1 MKENCYRR
9 ARKLAAAKNPL
20 LNNCETAQDIVRI
33 ERTRLI
39 AIENGQKTPYPDEV
53 ARMAEVYHAPEL
65 CNQYCTGQCSI
76 GCKSE
81 TLLYDDL
88 NQISAH
94 LMAALHFLEGANDSI
109 YEVLEDGKITEDEQS
124 EFAHILQTL
133 DKITYGAQSLKLWA
147 QKNGLT

>member
-1 MKENCYRR
+1 
-9 ARKLAAAKNPL
+9 
-20 LNNCETAQDIVRI
+20 
-33 ERTRLI
+33 
-39 AIENGQKTPYPDEV
+39 
-53 ARMAEVYHAPEL
+53 MAEVYHAPEL